1 MSGLYGATV
10 VTVARFLQEPP
21 TGGGSN
27 VPDPSPDP
35 SGVPGQSAIET
46 LLDVAS
52 WLGVVAAVAAVIV
65 GGGIFAMGQ
74 ATANGMWGS
83 RGKQVVIAGLA
94 GGLIVALAGQ
104 LVSFVV
110 GLA

>member
-1 MSGLYGATV
+1 MNGLLATF
-10 VTVARFLQEPP
+10 ASIAQ
-21 TGGGSN
+21 N

-46 LLDVAS
+46 LLDVLS
-52 WLGVVAAVAAVIV
+52 WLGVAGAVASVIV

-83 RGKQVVIAGLA
+83 RGKTVVIGGLA

-104 LVSFVV
+104 LVSFMV